1 MKQDNTKKKPAKF
14 LQKGKY
20 GFLRVIFSRT
30 GIILIMLAVQF
41 ALITAAWVWLNNAF
55 VYVWVASIVLSV
67 MLVVHIFNDE
77 SNPVVKLT
85 WIIVI
90 TVIPVFG
97 LMLYLFVKN
106 DIGHR
111 LMIKA
116 YADTQKRTK
125 KFVKPSCAVTDKEI
139 DANPSFKGISRYLG
153 CEGFSTYKNTRVT
166 YFPLGEDKHKELIK
180 RLKAA
185 KKFIFL
191 EYFII
196 EDGIMWDSILNIL
209 KEKANDGVEV
219 RVMYDG
225 SNTVQKLSYGY
236 HKKLKK
242 AGIKCK
248 MFAPFKPF
256 VSTYYNNRDHRKIAV
271 IDGKVAFTGGINLA
285 DEYINE
291 KQLYGHWKD
300 TAVMLEGDGVIG
312 FTLMFLQMWN
322 LNEADESYGKYLT
335 SYYSVPS
342 DGYVIPYN
350 DSPLDNDLVGENVYL
365 DMINTAKDYVHIT
378 TPYLI
383 LDNEMISALTFAAKR
398 GIDVT
403 IIMPHIPDKKLIFDL
418 SRSYYKRLLESGV
431 KIYEYTPG
439 FVHAK
444 MFVSDGIKATVG
456 TINLDFRSLYHHFE
470 CGVYMYGTGAERE
483 IEKDFYDTLK
493 KCEKITLSGLKKGKF
508 IGKLV
513 GKVLKL
519 VAPLL

>member
-1 MKQDNTKKKPAKF
+1 
-14 LQKGKY
+14 
-20 GFLRVIFSRT
+20 
-30 GIILIMLAVQF
+30 
-41 ALITAAWVWLNNAF
+41 
-55 VYVWVASIVLSV
+55 
-67 MLVVHIFNDE
+67 
-77 SNPVVKLT
+77 
-85 WIIVI
+85 
-90 TVIPVFG
+90 
-97 LMLYLFVKN
+97 
-106 DIGHR
+106 
-111 LMIKA
+111 
-116 YADTQKRTK
+116 
-125 KFVKPSCAVTDKEI
+125 
-139 DANPSFKGISRYLG
+139 
-153 CEGFSTYKNTRVT
+153 
-166 YFPLGEDKHKELIK
+166 
-180 RLKAA
+180 
-185 KKFIFL
+185 
-191 EYFII
+191 
-196 EDGIMWDSILNIL
+196 
-209 KEKANDGVEV
+209 
-219 RVMYDG
+219 
-225 SNTVQKLSYGY
+225 
-236 HKKLKK
+236 
-242 AGIKCK
+242 
-248 MFAPFKPF
+248 
-256 VSTYYNNRDHRKIAV
+256 
-271 IDGKVAFTGGINLA
+271 
-285 DEYINE
+285 
-291 KQLYGHWKD
+291 
-300 TAVMLEGDGVIG
+300 EGDGVIG

-493 KCEKITLSGLKKGKF
+493 KCEKITLSGLKKDKL

>member
-1 MKQDNTKKKPAKF
+1 
-14 LQKGKY
+14 
-20 GFLRVIFSRT
+20 
-30 GIILIMLAVQF
+30 
-41 ALITAAWVWLNNAF
+41 
-55 VYVWVASIVLSV
+55 
-67 MLVVHIFNDE
+67 
-77 SNPVVKLT
+77 
-85 WIIVI
+85 
-90 TVIPVFG
+90 
-97 LMLYLFVKN
+97 
-106 DIGHR
+106 
-111 LMIKA
+111 
-116 YADTQKRTK
+116 
-125 KFVKPSCAVTDKEI
+125 
-139 DANPSFKGISRYLG
+139 
-153 CEGFSTYKNTRVT
+153 
-166 YFPLGEDKHKELIK
+166 
-180 RLKAA
+180 
-185 KKFIFL
+185 
-191 EYFII
+191 
-196 EDGIMWDSILNIL
+196 
-209 KEKANDGVEV
+209 
-219 RVMYDG
+219 
-225 SNTVQKLSYGY
+225 
-236 HKKLKK
+236 
-242 AGIKCK
+242 
-248 MFAPFKPF
+248 
-256 VSTYYNNRDHRKIAV
+256 
-271 IDGKVAFTGGINLA
+271 
-285 DEYINE
+285 
-291 KQLYGHWKD
+291 
-300 TAVMLEGDGVIG
+300 
-312 FTLMFLQMWN
+312 MWN

-493 KCEKITLSGLKKGKF
+493 KCEKITLSGLKKDKL
-508 IGKLV
+508 ISKLV

>member
-1 MKQDNTKKKPAKF
+1 MKQDNTKKEPAKF

-90 TVIPVFG
+90 TVVPVFG

-111 LMIKA
+111 LMITA
-116 YADTQKRTK
+116 YTDTQKRTK
-125 KFVKPSCAVTDKEI
+125 KFLKPSCAVSDKDI
-139 DANPSFKGISRYLG
+139 DADASFKGISRYLSG
-153 CEGFSTYKNTRVT
+153 EGFATYKNTRVT
-166 YFPLGEDKHKELIK
+166 YFPLGEDKYKELIK
-180 RLKAA
+180 QLKAA
-185 KKFIFL
+185 EKFIFL

-196 EDGIMWDSILNIL
+196 EDGIMWGSILDIL
-209 KEKANDGVEV
+209 KEKVNDGVEV

-225 SNTVQKLSYGY
+225 SNTVQKLPYGY

-291 KQLYGHWKD
+291 KQVYGHWKD

-322 LNEADESYGKYLT
+322 LDETDESYGKYLT
-335 SYYSVPS
+335 SYYSVPA

-350 DSPLDNDLVGENVYL
+350 DSPLDKDLVGENVYL
-365 DMINTAKDYVHIT
+365 DMINTAKDYVYIT

-418 SRSYYKRLLESGV
+418 SRTYYKRLLESGV
-431 KIYEYTPG
+431 KIFEYTPG

-456 TINLDFRSLYHHFE
+456 TINLDYRSLYHHFE

-483 IEKDFYDTLK
+483 IEKDFCNTLK
-493 KCEKITLSGLKKGKF
+493 KCEKITLSGLKKDKF
-508 IGKLV
+508 ISKLF